1 MIAEPIRAL
10 LGEDLAGR
18 VEEVLRGA
26 GPEGGDLDL
35 VAGNDGSYL
44 PAGEV
49 ERRLRT
55 AALRAGLAGLVH
67 DPDDILPLVDL
78 DAVETD
84 GRGGLRT
91 DLEALLALFRTGE
104 AEPPVLAGAVPA
116 PPGGAPRRSYTMEEL
131 GRLTMEEYR
140 EARRIG
146 A

>member
-91 DLEALLALFRTGE
+91 DLAPSPRPPAARPAEAIPWRSWDALPWRSTE
-104 AEPPVLAGAVPA
+104 QR
-116 PPGGAPRRSYTMEEL
+116 GG
-131 GRLTMEEYR
+131 
-140 EARRIG
+140 
-146 A
+146 